1 MSFIPFK
8 YKPNGMQP
16 IFAEL
21 VMSHSNIDF
30 QVTNFEQPETQGE
43 YKPNRKELTLFSTAE
58 SDCICW
64 V

>member
-1 MSFIPFK
+1 
-8 YKPNGMQP
+8 MQP

-21 VMSHSNIDF
+21 AMSHSNIDF

-43 YKPNRKELTLFSTAE
+43 YNPNRKELTLFSTAE
-58 SDCICW
+58 SNHICR